1 MIREATTEMPSP
13 FPVDPLAEFDPTEEY
28 RRSVVNGILESYNSN
43 YDFLVEAIQN
53 AVDAIED
60 AALAKLPG
68 PYLLE
73 VTVNLKDNWLGVLD
87 TGIGLGAE
95 EIVKAFK
102 PYVSLKQTD
111 EMRTL
116 RGVQNP
122 YRGYKGVGLTF
133 LAYETDDVRFHS
145 KRDETLIKARMQ
157 YGHAWATG
165 ERDDI
170 AHVDADDEASPLED
184 MPRGTYIRV
193 QFSGSTRPR
202 SLVHLAAE
210 PKAWGAIVRTRTAAG
225 QVLLDRETIAP
236 IELTLHVISGDGEE
250 HHDELDAAFLY
261 PHLVDREPAYRFQ
274 DLNAYF
280 E

>member
-1 MIREATTEMPSP
+1 MLM
-13 FPVDPLAEFDPTEEY
+13 
-28 RRSVVNGILESYNSN
+28 
-43 YDFLVEAIQN
+43 
-53 AVDAIED
+53 
-60 AALAKLPG
+60 
-68 PYLLE
+68 
-73 VTVNLKDNWLGVLD
+73 
-87 TGIGLGAE
+87 
-95 EIVKAFK
+95 
-102 PYVSLKQTD
+102 
-111 EMRTL
+111 M
-116 RGVQNP
+116 
-122 YRGYKGVGLTF
+122 
-133 LAYETDDVRFHS
+133 
-145 KRDETLIKARMQ
+145 KRL
-157 YGHAWATG
+157 
-165 ERDDI
+165 
-170 AHVDADDEASPLED
+170 PLED